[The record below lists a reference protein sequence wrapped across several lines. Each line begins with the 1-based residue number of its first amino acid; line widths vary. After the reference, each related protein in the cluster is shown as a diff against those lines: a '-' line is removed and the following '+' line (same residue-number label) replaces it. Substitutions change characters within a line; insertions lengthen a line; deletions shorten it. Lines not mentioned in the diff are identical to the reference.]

1 MERAAEGASAPR
13 AGCAIL
19 GSMKTILLA
28 LGLLGLTLVTGC
40 VNQSIAARRSDI
52 PWNQPMRSEAT
63 PGLPSSVLDQYD

>member
-1 MERAAEGASAPR
+1 
-13 AGCAIL
+13 
-19 GSMKTILLA
+19 MKTILLA